1 MKFLADLHIHSKY
14 SMATARNSD
23 LENNYISAAKKG
35 INVLGTGDFTH
46 PQWFDELEEKLYE
59 VDNSGLFRLKKE
71 IEDSLKQYIPESASS
86 NIRFMLQ
93 SEISSIYKKNGVV
106 RKIHNL
112 LYFPSLESVKKFNSR
127 LNLIGNI
134 KSDGR
139 PILGLDSRDL
149 LEIALE
155 TDERAFLVPA
165 HIWTPWFSLFGS
177 KSGFNKIE
185 ECFEDLSSE
194 IFALE
199 TGLSSDP
206 EMNFLI
212 SDLDKYSLISN
223 SDAHSPAKL
232 GREVNIFDCEVS
244 FYEIKKALKYKDL
257 NKFKGTFEF
266 FPEEGKYHHDGHRNC
281 NVCLSPRDS
290 LKYKGLCPVC
300 GKPLTLGVL
309 YRIIELSDRISVDEI
324 KKISPPYYSLVP
336 LTDILS
342 EILSVGPN
350 TKKVKSAYEKI
361 ISITGSEFNAL
372 WWSEKDELELSNIP
386 FFAEA
391 VERVRN
397 KELYINPGYDGE
409 FGKIKIFDE
418 NELKKNLVKGQK
430 AFFNKQNYEKFK
442 KNKRAEQDIS
452 GAKKLF
458 SQKASDNL
466 KPNNNPEKKFNKEQV
481 QAVESDDNNII
492 VTAGPGTGKT
502 TCLTSR
508 VFHLIDKKNS
518 DPEKILA
525 LTFTIKAAN
534 EMKDRIKEK
543 KYKNIPFIGT
553 FHSFALNFLDNDQA
567 VIIDE
572 DTKKTF
578 IKKII
583 KETGI
588 NKTPSELL
596 KYISFQKQY
605 INFLNAKETD
615 YHNIIEKYENLKNK
629 HNFIDYDDILLNFYK
644 KLEDKNFLNNVKNSF
659 YHILIDEYQD
669 INEIQYEIIKKIKD
683 SNKSIFAIGDPD
695 QSIYGFRGGLKDIE
709 KKFGKDFKNLK
720 VFKLKRNYRSSKTII
735 DASFSIIKNFGYK
748 KSEDRIYSDIKGE
761 KYINIIKSENQ
772 NKQSQYIAGE
782 IQNLV
787 GGTDHQRINKLNFK
801 NSSGYSFEDIA
812 VLCRTKKETDIISLV
827 LEKNSI
833 PHNKINEKNLNEEKV
848 FKKLFSYLKM
858 TVQEPDISDYILNPF
873 KIKIKTGDLDNL
885 EKCRSLIK
893 NNIERLKKNVK
904 NKKISEVIDYIIKN
918 TDIKEFAQDYNF
930 IVKFEFLI
938 KKSNSFK
945 NINDFLN
952 FIKINKISD
961 IDFSEEKVSIM
972 TMHSAKGLEFPVVFI
987 PNCVEGN
994 IPFKKNDSSDID
1006 IEEERRIF
1014 YVAVTR
1020 AGKKLYI
1027 LKPEETQIFG
1037 KKTKTTESSFLKYLE
1052 NDIIK
1057 EKTIKT
1063 QKDKINKNHQLS
1075 FF

>member
-1 MKFLADLHIHSKY
+1 
-14 SMATARNSD
+14 NSD

-35 INVLGTGDFTH
+35 INVIATGDFTH

-59 VDNSGLFRLKKE
+59 VDNSGLFRLKKD
-71 IEDSLKQYIPESASS
+71 IEDNLKQYIPESASS
-86 NIRFMLQ
+86 DIRFMLQ

-127 LNLIGNI
+127 LDLIGNI

-177 KSGFNKIE
+177 KSGFNKLE

-232 GREVNIFDCEVS
+232 GREVNIFDCELS
-244 FYEIKKALKYKDL
+244 FYEIKNALKYKDL
-257 NKFKGTFEF
+257 KKFKGTFEF
-266 FPEEGKYHHDGHRNC
+266 FPEEGKYHYDGHRKC
-281 NVCLSPRDS
+281 NVCLSPGDS
-290 LKYKGLCPVC
+290 LKYKGLCPLC

-309 YRIIELSDRISVDEI
+309 YRIIELSDRTDVDEI
-324 KKISPPYYSLVP
+324 KKISAPYYSLVP

-342 EILSVGPN
+342 EILGVGPN

-361 ISITGSEFNAL
+361 TSITGSEFNAL
-372 WWSEKDELELSNIP
+372 WWSEKDELENANIP
-386 FFAEA
+386 FLSEA
-391 VERVRN
+391 VERVRK
-397 KELYINPGYDGE
+397 KELFINPGYDGE

-418 NELKKNLVKGQK
+418 NELKKSLVKGQK
-430 AFFNKQNYEKFK
+430 SFFNEQNYEKFK

-458 SQKASDNL
+458 TQKASDNL
-466 KPNNNPEKKFNKEQV
+466 KQKNNHEKKFNKEQA
-481 QAVESDDNNII
+481 QAIESDAKNII

-508 VFHLIDKKNS
+508 VFHLIENKKS

-534 EMKDRIKEK
+534 EMKDRINEK
-543 KYKNIPFIGT
+543 KYQNSPFIGT
-553 FHSFALNFLDNDQA
+553 FHSFALNFSGNDQT

-572 DTKKTF
+572 DTKKIF

-596 KYISFQKQY
+596 RYISLKKQSVS
-605 INFLNAKETD
+605 FLNQKDSTYPD
-615 YHNIIEKYENLKNK
+615 LIDKYENLKK
-629 HNFIDYDDILLNFYK
+629 SHNFSDYDDILLNFYE
-644 KLEDKNFLNNVKNSF
+644 KLEDNNFLNTVKKRF
-659 YHILIDEYQD
+659 DHILIDEYQD
-669 INEIQYEIIKKIKD
+669 INEIQYEIIKKLKD
-683 SNKSIFAIGDPD
+683 SDKSIFAIGDPD
-695 QSIYGFRGGLKDIE
+695 QSVYGFRGGLKDLE
-709 KKFGKDFKNLK
+709 KSFKNDFENLK
-720 VFKLKRNYRSSKTII
+720 VFKLRQNYRSSKTIT
-735 DASFSIIKNFGYK
+735 DASFYIIRNFGDK
-748 KSEDRIYSDIKGE
+748 KSEDRIYSEITGE

-772 NKQSQYIAGE
+772 NKQSLYIADE

-787 GGTDHQRINKLNFK
+787 GGTDHQRMNKLNFK
-801 NSSGYSFEDIA
+801 ESSGYSFEDIA
-812 VLCRTKKETDIISLV
+812 VLCRTKKETDLISLV

-833 PHNKINEKNLNEEKV
+833 PHNKINEKNLTEEKA

-858 TVQEPDISDYILNPF
+858 IVKEPDISDYILNPF
-873 KIKIKTGDLDNL
+873 GAKIKTDDLDNP
-885 EKCRSLIK
+885 EKCISLIQDK
-893 NNIERLKKNVK
+893 LLFFKENIK
-904 NKKISEVIDYIIKN
+904 NKKLPDIIEYIINN
-918 TDIKEFAQDYNF
+918 TDMKEFADDYNF
-930 IVKFEFLI
+930 IIKSEYLV
-938 KKSNSFK
+938 KKSNSFE

-952 FIKINKISD
+952 YIKLNKISD

-972 TMHSAKGLEFPVVFI
+972 TIHSAKGLEFPVVFI

-994 IPFKKNDSSDID
+994 IPFIKNGSSDID
-1006 IEEERRIF
+1006 EERRIF

-1020 AGKKLYI
+1020 AGKKLYL

-1037 KKTKTTESSFLKYLE
+1037 KKTKTTQSSFLKDLE
-1052 NDIIK
+1052 KDIIK

-1063 QKDKINKNHQLS
+1063 QKNDINKKHQLS